1 LHGGAGSTAVV
12 VTRLRNALDGDDDK
26 SQAAAT

>member
-1 LHGGAGSTAVV
+1 LLGVAGSTAVV
-12 VTRLRNALDGDDDK
+12 LARLRNALDGDHDK